1 MANDIGRRIFIFF
14 NTSNHVR
21 NVDDDLLSLNLNL
34 CGARLF
40 VNPLGPQFLNI
51 FKRCIKIE
59 LRLGTGRLS
68 GNIAIIPVEASG
80 RLFL

>member
-1 MANDIGRRIFIFF
+1 MVNDISRRIFIFF

-21 NVDDDLLSLNLNL
+21 NVDNNLASSNLNL

-51 FKRCIKIE
+51 FKKCNKMK
-59 LRLGTGRLS
+59 LRLGAGRLL